1 MLHTSPFK
9 KVFVDVVVCLF
20 VFLISTFCFYFLLLI
35 NQYIFFCRTNF
46 HVFTVG
52 ETNYV
57 RQHMHTNDNES
68 SDEYA

>member
-1 MLHTSPFK
+1 MLLFVCLL
-9 KVFVDVVVCLF
+9 VFLFQLF
-20 VFLISTFCFYFLLLI
+20 VFIVLIH
-35 NQYIFFCRTNF
+35 FFCRTNF

-68 SDEYA
+68 SDEYS